1 MEEGMLVSMVLESV
15 CVGTAA
21 PARVSRV
28 SVSSEGA
35 GEDLI
40 RSSSSSVKEVGA
52 GDDMVK
58 KKKKEEMRRKGK
70 KERMRA
76 ENMHVSLLNQ
86 IPVTSRD

>member
-1 MEEGMLVSMVLESV
+1 MEEGMLVLMVLESV
-15 CVGTAA
+15 YVGTAA
-21 PARVSRV
+21 PARVLRV

-58 KKKKEEMRRKGK
+58 KKNKRGDEKEGEKRKD
-70 KERMRA
+70 E
-76 ENMHVSLLNQ
+76 S
-86 IPVTSRD
+86 